1 MYGNRRQQTPARHP
15 LIQYKS
21 STTWRLHHIPQV
33 EGWVSRLPTVT
44 SDTNHK
50 PQVILPV
57 LLTSQLL
64 MGVCTILFS
73 GSINLLKEN
82 TCVVIKIIRRIG
94 WALWEGHRVSMPSLG
109 PPSRNLHV
117 SAVRSSPNPV
127 LFGIYGDFIAYIK
140 HWQSCRNVIGQ
151 KWYDLLGDWEA
162 SLGSIAS
169 PQLWSRVPSDMGV

>member
-1 MYGNRRQQTPARHP
+1 MIPKMYGNRRQQTPARHP

-82 TCVVIKIIRRIG
+82 TCVVIKNYKTYRMSSMRG
-94 WALWEGHRVSMPSLG
+94 AQSFHAFSGPTLQELACVSCQKFSKPCPFWDLWRLHCVYKALTIM
-109 PPSRNLHV
+109 
-117 SAVRSSPNPV
+117 
-127 LFGIYGDFIAYIK
+127 
-140 HWQSCRNVIGQ
+140 
-151 KWYDLLGDWEA
+151 
-162 SLGSIAS
+162 
-169 PQLWSRVPSDMGV
+169 